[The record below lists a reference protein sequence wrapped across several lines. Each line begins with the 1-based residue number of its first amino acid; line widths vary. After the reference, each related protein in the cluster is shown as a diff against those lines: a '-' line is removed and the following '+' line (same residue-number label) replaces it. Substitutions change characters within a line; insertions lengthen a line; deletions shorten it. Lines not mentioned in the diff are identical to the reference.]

1 MALSISHHK
10 IILNKY
16 LCKKIESLL
25 FLCVWRFEYR
35 RRRLNSNYRVAKIIL
50 DMMEEND
57 IFLLAVVIQYT
68 WPNQCIKTIP
78 RNLFGLIHSVIT
90 HLTTTFSTLFP
101 CTHLH
106 IFWRTSFL
114 NGWPISQPKHK
125 KQRSNFVFT
134 KK

>member
-57 IFLLAVVIQYT
+57 IFFVGGGDSIYLA
-68 WPNQCIKTIP
+68 K
-78 RNLFGLIHSVIT
+78 SV
-90 HLTTTFSTLFP
+90 
-101 CTHLH
+101 
-106 IFWRTSFL
+106 
-114 NGWPISQPKHK
+114 HK
-125 KQRSNFVFT
+125 KYSTKFVWGHSFSAYASYDHFFNPLPLYAPAYILEDPLP
-134 KK
+134 

>member
-57 IFLLAVVIQYT
+57 IFFVGGGDSIYLAKSVHKKYSTKFV
-68 WPNQCIKTIP
+68 WV
-78 RNLFGLIHSVIT
+78 IHSVLT
-90 HLTTTFSTLFP
+90 DLTTTFSTLFP

-106 IFWRTSFL
+106 IFWRTPFL

-125 KQRSNFVFT
+125 KQHSNFVFT